1 MCRALSR
8 ACDRE
13 TQTRGTRL
21 WGGSAGWAP
30 GPRCASV
37 DRAPIAKPWPTCWL
51 LRKQGPTGCVKKN
64 EPSQGVTTA
73 GKSSH
78 RDSCEDHAC
87 ELAPRASHSNMVRPT
102 FLPPPTRRTLPPSPP
117 APHYTRL
124 HQRLL
129 HQAPTPRHLPRLRCP
144 LPHTPRCKTAGRRR
158 RRRRRRINLEPRAY
172 SISLKHTHTQTPPAH
187 TRQPCPPKRRGGRE
201 GVPLSLSPLSLSLL
215 LLSFFLGGFLSFFL
229 SSPFF
234 LLLLLLRGNTH
245 AQRLA
250 ST

>member
-13 TQTRGTRL
+13 TLKRGTRL

-102 FLPPPTRRTLPPSPP
+102 FLPPPHPPPTSSRP
-117 APHYTRL
+117 ALHHTTPHYTTL
-124 HQRLL
+124 HTAQYPSFLWLSIKQRFIVQRAAVTKAAARFLL
-129 HQAPTPRHLPRLRCP
+129 HL
-144 LPHTPRCKTAGRRR
+144 
-158 RRRRRRINLEPRAY
+158 
-172 SISLKHTHTQTPPAH
+172 
-187 TRQPCPPKRRGGRE
+187 QPKGHSGMHKIRSEDQIKKITSAIDP
-201 GVPLSLSPLSLSLL
+201 
-215 LLSFFLGGFLSFFL
+215 
-229 SSPFF
+229 
-234 LLLLLLRGNTH
+234 
-245 AQRLA
+245 A
-250 ST
+250 STAPWHRK